1 MVALVICI
9 QNKLNNYINNQEKLI
24 QVLIY
29 QASFAI
35 CNDKH
40 TKYLKYYLQNKFHIR
55 EQ

>member
-35 CNDKH
+35 CNDNH
-40 TKYLKYYLQNKFHIR
+40 IKYYLQNKFHVR